1 VLEPAVLEVELD
13 VREPDSELEALAE
26 LLDQC
31 ERARVDVARPHT
43 VRVAAPDLPPSARPA
58 AEPSAPA
65 DSARSPEPTFLGLT
79 ASRRQKGSVIA
90 YKGKRGIVWRIKF
103 VDATGRAKME
113 TVGAERHGVA
123 QTDAE
128 ALLRKRLVAVEEN
141 NWEKPK
147 PITFQQ
153 FAKEGWTDREGKTR
167 GGWFAEQERQRGWQ
181 ATTTEVYENVLK
193 RLIASF
199 GKMQLGAIRPRDVAA
214 YVAEQKLAAATV
226 NRDVGILYDVMK
238 TAKTEELI
246 GSNPVEGA
254 NRPRV
259 PDTDWRI
266 LKPDE
271 VRRVA
276 KAFTDPQARTIF
288 LMLAVT
294 GLRKSEAQ
302 ALRWR
307 DVSLGEKRFRVVKL
321 KSKAGRRTIAIPQ
334 ILLDELER
342 HYQRTPFK
350 GDDDRVFCHAR
361 RGSVYSAE
369 MWRPLFAAALKAA
382 GIHDHVR
389 PFHDLR
395 HTAITNRAAAGL
407 SPIVLMYEAGHSS
420 MAITQRY
427 IDFAGVAFAD
437 EAAQA
442 ERRMLGAVSTE
453 PSTDLRTSH
462 DTEQHAAGLRTAQ

>member
-1 VLEPAVLEVELD
+1 V
-13 VREPDSELEALAE
+13 
-26 LLDQC
+26 
-31 ERARVDVARPHT
+31 
-43 VRVAAPDLPPSARPA
+43 
-58 AEPSAPA
+58 
-65 DSARSPEPTFLGLT
+65 
-79 ASRRQKGSVIA
+79 ASRRQRGSVIP
-90 YKGKRGIVWRIKF
+90 YKGTRGIVWRIKYA
-103 VDATGRAKME
+103 DATGRAKME
-113 TVGAERHGVA
+113 TVGAERHGVT

-147 PITFQQ
+147 PVTFEQ

-167 GGWFAEQERQRGWQ
+167 DGWFDEQDRQRGWQ
-181 ATTTEVYENVLK
+181 ATTAEVYENVLK
-193 RLIASF
+193 RLIGSF
-199 GKMQLGAIRPRDVAA
+199 GSMQLAEVRPRDVAA

-226 NRDVGILYDVMK
+226 NRDVGILYDVFK
-238 TAKTEELI
+238 TAKTEELVD
-246 GSNPVEGA
+246 SNPVEGA
-254 NRPRV
+254 ARPRV
-259 PDTDWRI
+259 SDTDWRI
-266 LKPDE
+266 LQPDE

-276 KAFTDPQARTIF
+276 KAFNDEQARTIF

-307 DVSLGEKRFRVVKL
+307 EVSLGEKRFRVVKS
-321 KSKAGRRTIAIPQ
+321 KSKAGRRTIAIPP

-342 HYQRTPFK
+342 HYQRTAFK
-350 GDDDRVFCHAR
+350 ADDDRVFCHAR

-369 MWRPLFAAALKAA
+369 MWRPLFDAALKAA
-382 GIHDHVR
+382 GIHDRVR

-427 IDFAGVAFAD
+427 IDLAGVSFAE

-453 PSTDLRTSH
+453 RSTDLSASQ
-462 DTEQHAAGLRTAQ
+462 DTEHHAAGLRTAQ